1 MTKVVFIASA
11 LFLLSVIFKSN
22 LERPGEAVPAEVATS
37 DSWSNKVAGLATGL
51 NELLAS
57 EPTGAGQ
64 TADAKSKAALGQLNP
79 PAQSTPSKVIVRE
92 EVVDPAQY
100 DPAFAKLEDG
110 KLASVLPQ
118 TKAGVNTAGLPSASS
133 SLAGLPASTVPFASN
148 NGGVSNSANAGSGAG
163 QSPSGNIVIA
173 SRQLADPS
181 ANNARG
187 ATVPLASNLTDSQ
200 TSVDA
205 IPKVTEQ
212 AGKFY
217 VQYGIFSSACRS
229 EQVKEKL
236 AQAGIHSV
244 MDKLDPE
251 GAQWIV
257 KSKAYASRAEAIY
270 NLQTAQR
277 KGYESYLVTAN

>member
-22 LERPGEAVPAEVATS
+22 LERPGEAVPAEVAAS
-37 DSWSNKVAGLATGL
+37 DSWSDKVAGLATGL

-64 TADAKSKAALGQLNP
+64 TTNAQAKSGQ
-79 PAQSTPSKVIVRE
+79 AKVMVRE
-92 EVVDPAQY
+92 ELVDPAKY
-100 DPAFAKLEDG
+100 DAAFAKSDNS
-110 KLASVLPQ
+110 KLAAVLPQ
-118 TKAGVNTAGLPSASS
+118 TTSGVNSAGLPSASAPIS
-133 SLAGLPASTVPFASN
+133 GLPASTVPFASN
-148 NGGVSNSANAGSGAG
+148 NGGTSTSVNSARSATIPIVPNPVASNPVDG
-163 QSPSGNIVIA
+163 QS
-173 SRQLADPS
+173 
-181 ANNARG
+181 
-187 ATVPLASNLTDSQ
+187 SN
-200 TSVDA
+200 DA

-236 AQAGIHSV
+236 AQAGIYSV

>member
-22 LERPGEAVPAEVATS
+22 LERPGEAVPAEVAAS
-37 DSWSNKVAGLATGL
+37 DSWSDKVAGLATGL

-64 TADAKSKAALGQLNP
+64 TTNAQAKS
-79 PAQSTPSKVIVRE
+79 AQAKVMVRE
-92 EVVDPAQY
+92 ELVDPAKY
-100 DPAFAKLEDG
+100 DAAFAKSDNS
-110 KLASVLPQ
+110 KLAAVLPQ
-118 TKAGVNTAGLPSASS
+118 STSGVNSAGLPSATAPIS
-133 SLAGLPASTVPFASN
+133 GLPASTVPFASN
-148 NGGVSNSANAGSGAG
+148 NGGTSTSANAGNGSS
-163 QSPSGNIVIA
+163 QSSTGNTTTA
-173 SRQLADPS
+173 NRQLANTS
-181 ANNARG
+181 ANSARST
-187 ATVPLASNLTDSQ
+187 TVPLVTNPADGLSSE
-200 TSVDA
+200 DA

-236 AQAGIHSV
+236 AQAGIYSV